1 MSNINDEHPWIVKSG
16 TTVLK
21 QPFFELKDFTKW
33 NNEMGKFYKR
43 INETKDER
51 SFVILMALVV
61 EFHID
66 AVIKAFLPKSKEL
79 LEDNSFT
86 FSLKINL
93 LKSLKL
99 IPDRIFQ
106 FADIVR
112 KIRNE
117 FAHKIEIDRIDELNS
132 YDKGKKLVNRLNNLC
147 KQYENHLIYSKSNQE
162 NYREKYKDIADFANN
177 ALREYE
183 PSILLLRQ
191 ELEKKELIEKI
202 IYENNFKIL

>member
-1 MSNINDEHPWIVKSG
+1 MDNIKDERPWIVKSG
-16 TTVLK
+16 TTILK
-21 QPFFELKDFTKW
+21 QPFFELINFTKW
-33 NNEMGKFYKR
+33 NDEMGKFYKR

-66 AVIKAFLPKSKEL
+66 AVIKAFLPNSKEL
-79 LEDNSFT
+79 LEDTSFT
-86 FSLKINL
+86 FSLKVNL
-93 LKSLKL
+93 LKSLNL
-99 IPDRIFQ
+99 IPNRIFQ

-117 FAHKIEIDRIDELNS
+117 FAHKIEIDRIIELNS
-132 YDKGKKLVNRLNNLC
+132 YTKGKKLVDRLDNLC
-147 KQYENHLIYSKSNQE
+147 KQYENHLTYSKSNQE

-191 ELEKKELIEKI
+191 ELEKREFIEKLI
-202 IYENNFKIL
+202 NENNFKIL